1 MKSRRRPSFDS
12 LYNVSTGSSR
22 RAERKGTLRDPA
34 ANKGAVREPWVDGV
48 DAEEQEAIMASL
60 EETGGAPVQGS
71 AGDRAMDAAATAQA
85 QRDRDAQE
93 EEEAIM
99 AAYHSFL
106 ASRNVPVHEPTGHQA
121 LDAAIANAQAGSV
134 EHFVEERRR
143 KRASY
148 ARWLVER
155 RDWEG
160 ERREEG
166 EDAMMLRLWLGQV
179 RDGVIER
186 FRNGGA

>member
-1 MKSRRRPSFDS
+1 MQDRAHPLGKSRRRPSFDS

-22 RAERKGTLRDPA
+22 RAEREGTLRDPA

-60 EETGGAPVQGS
+60 EERGGAPVRGS
-71 AGDRAMDAAATAQA
+71 AMIDATAQA
-85 QRDRDAQE
+85 QRDRDAK

-134 EHFVEERRR
+134 EHFV
-143 KRASY
+143 
-148 ARWLVER
+148 
-155 RDWEG
+155 
-160 ERREEG
+160 
-166 EDAMMLRLWLGQV
+166 
-179 RDGVIER
+179 
-186 FRNGGA
+186 